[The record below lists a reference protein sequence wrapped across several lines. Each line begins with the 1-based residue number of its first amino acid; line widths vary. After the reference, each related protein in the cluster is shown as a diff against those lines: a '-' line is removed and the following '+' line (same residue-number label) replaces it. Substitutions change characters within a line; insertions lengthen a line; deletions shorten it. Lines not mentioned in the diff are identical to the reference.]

1 MKVIIESV
9 NTEYSELTNDL
20 IKRKLNKLDHF
31 FDKIISANVFLK
43 EINTSS
49 KENKSIEVRL
59 CIPGDDIVVKKVS
72 ITFKKC
78 IDVVMDSLKR
88 TLIRHKEKIQAH

>member
-1 MKVIIESV
+1 MKVIIEPV
-9 NTEYSELTNDL
+9 NTENSELTNDL
-20 IKRKLNKLDHF
+20 IKRKLNKLDQF

-43 EINTSS
+43 ELNISS

-59 CIPGDDIVVKKVS
+59 SIPGDDIVVKKTSV
-72 ITFKKC
+72 TFKKC

-88 TLIRHKEKIQAH
+88 TLKRHKEKIQAR